1 VSFSPLSTTSSLN
14 LHVDLIITATP
25 SFSHIISS
33 SNVKNQYNM
42 ILQPLYTCL
51 SRELIASLSTMSLN
65 HHLLQISKW
74 QSTMVEIFLPWF
86 LMTPSPWHHM
96 I

>member
-1 VSFSPLSTTSSLN
+1 
-14 LHVDLIITATP
+14 
-25 SFSHIISS
+25 
-33 SNVKNQYNM
+33 M